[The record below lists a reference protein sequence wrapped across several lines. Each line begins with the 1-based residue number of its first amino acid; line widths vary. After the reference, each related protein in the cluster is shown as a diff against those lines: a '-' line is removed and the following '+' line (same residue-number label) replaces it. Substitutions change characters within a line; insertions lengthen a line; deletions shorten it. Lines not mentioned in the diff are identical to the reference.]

1 MKGTAMSRPH
11 PKVVIDPTTV
21 TATII
26 DAMDLTPG
34 EIWEA
39 MVDTLG
45 IPVTPEQRAKN
56 TTTKRHKT

>member
-1 MKGTAMSRPH
+1 MALSLKGTLVAKKNQKTH
-11 PKVVIDPTTV
+11 
-21 TATII
+21 TII
-26 DAMDLTPG
+26 DPKDLTPG

-56 TTTKRHKT
+56 TTTKSDKT